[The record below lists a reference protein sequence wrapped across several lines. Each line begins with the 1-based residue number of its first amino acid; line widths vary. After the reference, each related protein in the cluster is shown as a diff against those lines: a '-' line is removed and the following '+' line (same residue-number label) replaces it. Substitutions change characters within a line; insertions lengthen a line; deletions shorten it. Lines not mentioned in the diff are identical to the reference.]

1 MAVAGIGVDGL
12 ANAAAA
18 QTAYQ
23 TLNFGTT
30 GTFLTGIRGD
40 NIVGNYTIGT
50 ETGGLYY
57 NMATQAWSPMPVST
71 ADGVNYPGAISSSPY
86 GPSFGNPGGILRTVG
101 SYQTTAS
108 APYDLSY
115 LYDGAAAPGQ
125 SITPLAF
132 PGSSTLYTIA
142 HSNFGDQVVGDYDTD
157 LAQGKAFIYTI
168 STGTYTPL
176 VISNA
181 STTAYGVYGD
191 KIAGGYAQ
199 VLEGGGLGP
208 EHGYIYDQTTGTY
221 VTHDHPDAVATHFEG
236 ITGGGRAGEYN
247 LVTNWISAD
256 GAVHPAV
263 LHVAADGTTT
273 WYEIDIPGDVVSANS
288 AYGDNVIGVYIA
300 NGTVNGYVATLPG
313 IYNPIRNDAPLNV
326 AGNGAIGIAT
336 NPGGDDVINTSSIAI
351 TGSGAT
357 GIAAETY
364 GVISNKGTITV
375 TGTDSTGVRMN
386 GRYGTLLNSGSLTA
400 SAGATTLSSGPDALG
415 TAVVNTGIIDGQVDI
430 ASGMQGRF
438 ENSGWLGVSGAGA
451 GTVHAISGTFAQ
463 TAGGTLALRLDGA
476 SNDRVQTDTAR
487 LAGTLATSFQS
498 TSIAKSYT
506 LLTATQ
512 DVTGSFDT
520 FATSGLPAMFA
531 TRLNYGA
538 NAVTL
543 GVASNLGGQANSTP
557 NQQAVGRAID
567 RVVNNSSGPLL
578 LALPAG
584 LSPLYALDAAQL
596 PVALGA
602 LSGESYASARS
613 VMIGDGLYSRQAILG
628 RLRQGAY
635 QGQPDPT
642 GALGYGGPALAY
654 GAAFKSAAT
663 PPFPTKSPF
672 PTKAPV
678 AEPAPFA
685 GTVWAQGFGGWSDYE
700 GGSTTAD
707 VDATIGGF
715 MVGADVPVSDWLVGL
730 AAGYSRSSSN
740 SSALL
745 ASSDVDSG
753 LLALYAGTRAGA
765 WNLRL
770 GATYAFNSIDA
781 SRTIAFPGY
790 AQQASAAYD
799 GSTAQVFGE
808 VGYGFAVQ
816 GLAIEPFAGL
826 AYVHLDTDGF
836 RESGALNGV
845 NGASGSLDVGYSS
858 LGLRIATTLELPG
871 GMVLR
876 PHASLAWQY
885 AFGDTTPE
893 ARLELQN
900 LPGATFSVAGV
911 PLAQNTALLELGTEL
926 AVNERTSIGVA
937 YVGQY
942 ADSVTVNAIQA
953 RLSWRF

>member
-1 MAVAGIGVDGL
+1 MAVAGFGIDGF
-12 ANAAAA
+12 AHVAAA
-18 QTAYQ
+18 QTVYE

-50 ETGGLYY
+50 ATGGLYY
-57 NMATQAWSPMPVST
+57 NMVTQAWSPMPVST
-71 ADGVNYPGAISSSPY
+71 ADGVNYPGATSSSPY

-125 SITPLAF
+125 SITPLAY
-132 PGSSTLYTIA
+132 PGSDTLFTIA
-142 HSNFGDQVVGDYDTD
+142 HSTFGNQVVGDYDTD
-157 LAQGKAFIYTI
+157 LDQGKAFIYTI
-168 STGTYTPL
+168 STGTYAPL
-176 VISNA
+176 VITNA

-191 KIAGGYAQ
+191 KIAGGYAM
-199 VLEGGGLGP
+199 VEPGGALGA
-208 EHGYIYDQTTGTY
+208 EHGYIYDQSTGTY
-221 VTHDHPDAVATHFEG
+221 VSYDHPASIGTHFEG
-236 ITGGGRAGEYN
+236 ITGAGRAGEYN
-247 LVTNWISAD
+247 LVTNWVSAD

-263 LHVAADGTTT
+263 MHLAADGTVT
-273 WYEIDIPGDVVSANS
+273 WYEIDIPGESVSANS
-288 AYGDNVIGVYIA
+288 AYGDNVIGIYIT
-300 NGTVNGYVATLPG
+300 NGTVNGYLATLPG
-313 IYNPIRNDAPLNV
+313 IYNPIRNDAPLTV
-326 AGNGAIGIAT
+326 AANGATGIAT
-336 NPGGDDVINTSSIAI
+336 NPGGDDVINRSSILV
-351 TGSGAT
+351 SGANAT

-375 TGTDSTGVRMN
+375 TGSDSTGVRMN
-386 GRYGTLLNSGSLTA
+386 GSYGTLLNSGSLTA
-400 SAGATTLSSGPDALG
+400 SAGATALSSGPDALG
-415 TAVVNTGIIDGQVDI
+415 TAVVNTGVIDGQVNL
-430 ASGMQGRF
+430 ASGLQGRF
-438 ENSGWLGVSGAGA
+438 ENSGWLGISGAGA
-451 GTVHAISGTFAQ
+451 GTVQAISGTFAQ
-463 TAGGTLALRLDGA
+463 TAAGTLVLRLDGT
-476 SNDRVQTDTAR
+476 SNDSVQTDTAR
-487 LAGTLATSFQS
+487 LAGTLAASFQS
-498 TSIAKSYT
+498 TSIAKSST

-512 DVTGSFDT
+512 EVTGSFDT

-578 LALPAG
+578 LELPAG

-596 PVALGA
+596 PLALGA

-635 QGQPDPT
+635 QGAAGPT

-654 GAAFKSAAT
+654 GATPKSAAAA
-663 PPFPTKSPF
+663 PF

-685 GTVWAQGFGGWSDYE
+685 GTVWAQGFGGWSDYA

-730 AAGYSRSSSN
+730 AAGYTRSSSS

-745 ASSDVDSG
+745 STSDVDSG

-770 GATYAFNSIDA
+770 GATYAFNSVDA

-816 GLAIEPFAGL
+816 GLAVEPFAGL

-836 RESGALNGV
+836 SESGALNGV

-858 LGLRIATTLELPG
+858 LGLRLATALELPG
-871 GMVLR
+871 GMVLK
-876 PHASLAWQY
+876 PQASLAWQY

-911 PLAQNTALLELGTEL
+911 PLAQNTALLELGAEL
-926 AVNERTSIGVA
+926 LVSERTSVGVA